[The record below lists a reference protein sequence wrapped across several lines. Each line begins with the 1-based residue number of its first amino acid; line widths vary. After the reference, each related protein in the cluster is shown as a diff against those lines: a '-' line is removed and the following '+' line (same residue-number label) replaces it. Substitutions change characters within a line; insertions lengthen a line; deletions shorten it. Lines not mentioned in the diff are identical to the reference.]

1 MKRALVSAVVFGFC
15 SASLCTAASAV
26 DYSGGYVYWPG
37 HFEGSYEVHAPDT
50 TIGDRSVRIDPVAIL
65 MVIAEAAAQ
74 SQDSKSNEHRVAS
87 RNLQNYASELC
98 SLAALERVEGTDGIA
113 RIDAVHR
120 FGDLYA
126 VRGKMENTS
135 GRYRFNCSA
144 TAGAV
149 QDLDIKPIKLSPDA
163 YGPEI
168 R

>member
-1 MKRALVSAVVFGFC
+1 MKRALGSAVVFGFC

-37 HFEGSYEVHAPDT
+37 HVEGSYEVHAPDT
-50 TIGDRSVRIDPVAIL
+50 TIGDRSVRVDPVAIV
-65 MVIAEAAAQ
+65 MVIAEAAARNE
-74 SQDSKSNEHRVAS
+74 DSKSDEQRIAT
-87 RNLQNYASELC
+87 RNQQNYASELC
-98 SLAALERVEGTDGIA
+98 SSAALERVEGADGIA
-113 RIDAVHR
+113 HIDAVHR

-126 VRGKMENTS
+126 VRGKMQNTS

-149 QDLDIKPIKLSPDA
+149 QDLDIKSIKLSPDA